1 MAWCLGVLGLDIFW
15 IVAYNVCILFNIFEL
30 IAHMSPVSTTP
41 PDHQKLYE
49 IAEQQ
54 AGYFTAAQA
63 QAVGFSRPL
72 LSYHTKTGRFGRIS
86 QGIYRLSQFPGS
98 PYEDLFVAWL
108 RTGPD
113 SVISHESAL
122 AVYELSDVLP
132 GEVHVII
139 PRTASRRRKG
149 IRLHTNRL
157 RSDEVTMRAGLP
169 ITTVARTI
177 ADVIASG
184 LAQEQVGQA
193 IREALQRGLT
203 TRESLLAQAA
213 RRGGQIGQVLQ
224 RLLQQKW
231 AGLVRGQD

>member
-1 MAWCLGVLGLDIFW
+1 MGLDNFW
-15 IVAYNVCILFNIFEL
+15 IIAYNVCILFSILESF
-30 IAHMSPVSTTP
+30 AHMNPVSTTR
-41 PDHQKLYE
+41 PDHRHLYE

-63 QAVGFSRPL
+63 QAVGFSLPL
-72 LSYHTKTGRFGRIS
+72 LSYHTKAGRFDRIRR
-86 QGIYRLSQFPGS
+86 GIYRFVQFPGS

-132 GEVHVII
+132 GEVHVIV

-157 RSDEVTMRAGLP
+157 GTDEVTQRAGLP

-177 ADVIASG
+177 ADVIVSG

-193 IREALQRGLT
+193 IQEALRRGLT
-203 TRESLLAQAA
+203 TRESLMAQAA
-213 RRGGQIGQVLQ
+213 CRGGRIGRVLG
-224 RLLQQKW
+224 RLLQPEES
-231 AGLVRGQD
+231 L